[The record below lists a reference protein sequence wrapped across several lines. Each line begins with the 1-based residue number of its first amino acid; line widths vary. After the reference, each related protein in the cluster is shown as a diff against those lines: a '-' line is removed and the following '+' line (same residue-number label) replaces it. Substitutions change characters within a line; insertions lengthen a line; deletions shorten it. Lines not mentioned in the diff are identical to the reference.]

1 MALKSLGKT
10 LSKNDSSKCL
20 KKVECL
26 VINSCCREQ
35 ALQGQDIFKVRKRSE
50 VVNRYLEVGVVC
62 DKTFLRFHKQRD
74 VELYVMTVM
83 NMVSFPIL
91 LVLSKQLNLGIR
103 LLPRLFSRTPN

>member
-10 LSKNDSSKCL
+10 LSKNVSSDCL
-20 KKVECL
+20 TKK
-26 VINSCCREQ
+26 INILLTRMCCREQ
-35 ALQGQDIFKVRKRSE
+35 ALQGQDIFKVKKRSE

-83 NMVSFPIL
+83 NMVICF
-91 LVLSKQLNLGIR
+91 
-103 LLPRLFSRTPN
+103 